1 MTSHK
6 EPATHQ
12 AHSHMWIVGALG
24 IAAGLALMIYV
35 PTLKAVSQGIL
46 LFAAFHIAGGVV
58 LLASIY
64 VSGGDRIAKRLAALA
79 GGTRAAPGEY
89 DFGWATAWTNGPWI
103 AALIA
108 ISTAAALEVAAPAL
122 WPLSLA
128 LALLAACFFAGF
140 RFVRASAR
148 YDHALLPMVD
158 LLTREDDLVL
168 DAGCGAGRTTIAMGR
183 AFKKARIVS
192 LDRFDSDY
200 IEGGGRALLEQN
212 LRLAGLTDRVRIERG
227 DLTSLPFAPESF
239 DSAVSTHAIDHLG
252 QATEQGLREIL
263 RILKPGGRF
272 LLVVWVPG
280 WMMFAVANVMSFFLS
295 PKRDWRR
302 MAKSAGFDIA
312 DEGMFN
318 GVWFLLLSKPAAGAL
333 KAKP

>member
-1 MTSHK
+1 MTSRK
-6 EPATHQ
+6 EPVSHQ
-12 AHSHMWIVGALG
+12 AHSHMWIVGVLG

-35 PTLKAVSQGIL
+35 PTLQGVSQVVL
-46 LFAAFHIAGGVV
+46 LFAAFHIVGGVV
-58 LLASIY
+58 VLASIY
-64 VSGGDRIAKRLAALA
+64 VSGGDRIARKLATLA
-79 GGTRAAPGEY
+79 GATRTAPDAY

-103 AALIA
+103 AALTAIA
-108 ISTAAALEVAAPAL
+108 IAAALEIAAPAL

-128 LALLAACFFAGF
+128 LALLAACFFAGY

-158 LLTREDDLVL
+158 LLTRDDDLVL
-168 DAGCGAGRTTIAMGR
+168 DAGCGAGRTTVAMGR

-200 IEGGGRALLEQN
+200 IGGGGRGLLERN
-212 LRLAGLTDRVRIERG
+212 VRLAGLTGRVRIERG

-252 QATEQGLREIL
+252 AAKEQGLREIL

-295 PKRDWRR
+295 PQRDWRR

-312 DEGMFN
+312 DEGMFS
-318 GVWFLLLSKPAAGAL
+318 GVWFLLLAKPASASNAT
-333 KAKP
+333 K

>member
-1 MTSHK
+1 MSKK
-6 EPATHQ
+6 ESAPAHT
-12 AHSHMWIVGALG
+12 HSHMWIVGALG

-35 PTLKAVSQGIL
+35 PTLKAVSQGVL
-46 LFAAFHIAGGVV
+46 LFAGFHVVGGIV

-64 VSGGDRIAKRLAALA
+64 VSGGQRVAKRFVALTGKAHAAS
-79 GGTRAAPGEY
+79 GDY
-89 DFGWATAWTNGPWI
+89 DFGWASAWVNGPWI

-108 ISTAAALEVAAPAL
+108 MAVAVALEVAAPDL
-122 WPLSLA
+122 WPLSIL

-140 RFVRASAR
+140 IFVRSSAR
-148 YDHALLPMVD
+148 HDSAVLPMVD
-158 LLTREDDLVL
+158 LLTRDEDLVL
-168 DAGCGAGRTTIAMGR
+168 DAGCGAGRTTIALGR

-212 LRLAGLTDRVRIERG
+212 LRLAGMTDRVRIERG
-227 DLTSLPFAPESF
+227 DLTSLPLAPESF
-239 DSAVSTHAIDHLG
+239 DSAVSAHAIDHLG
-252 QATEQGLREIL
+252 PAKEQGLREIR

-280 WMMFAVANVMSFFLS
+280 WMMFSVANVMSFFLS
-295 PKRDWRR
+295 PKRDWRH
-302 MAKSAGFDIA
+302 MAKNAGFDIA

-318 GVWFLLLSKPAAGAL
+318 GVWFLLLSK
-333 KAKP
+333 AKQ